1 MIYSRNFDKHLHHLE
16 DVFLR
21 LRKAHIRLKP
31 SKCFFA
37 QDNVEYL
44 GHIVSRD
51 GIRPNP
57 DKVSAVTE
65 FPVPKN
71 TKGVRSFLG
80 LANCYRWFIQ
90 GFSKLAAP
98 LNQLLRKCV
107 CLKWDESCQNTF
119 DALKHALVTAPVL
132 AFPDFSLPFDLYVD
146 ASLEGI
152 GMTLGQT
159 QKGHEVAIA
168 YAGRDLTPAE
178 RNYSATEH
186 EALALCQCPLNGSC
200 LLKTQ
205 QAG

>member
-16 DVFLR
+16 DVFPR

-37 QDNVEYL
+37 QDNVKYL

-80 LANCYRWFIQ
+80 LANYYRRFIQ

-98 LNQLLRKCV
+98 LNQLQRKCV
-107 CLKWDESCQNTF
+107 CLKWTS
-119 DALKHALVTAPVL
+119 L
-132 AFPDFSLPFDLYVD
+132 AR
-146 ASLEGI
+146 
-152 GMTLGQT
+152 TL
-159 QKGHEVAIA
+159 
-168 YAGRDLTPAE
+168 LM
-178 RNYSATEH
+178 
-186 EALALCQCPLNGSC
+186 PLNT
-200 LLKTQ
+200 L
-205 QAG
+205 